1 MEKLK
6 NILTRIDGRGYK
18 SYKQIQGRYRFPGY
32 DLYIDHVQG
41 DPFAPPSAVRVRVPS
56 TYAQIPTDIL
66 KTKIQRTAVA
76 DFFARQVAYKIRRFS
91 RGIRGTGNSGVI
103 QIDAGNQEVLER
115 TAMMICDQFTEARIQ
130 VGLPAFGRRVNAK
143 AADSIFFQ
151 ELPRVVEQALFFK
164 HIDEKELRLHVQVV
178 INQEYLRQK
187 LHDLGYVAFICNYS
201 LLPRKSGISDAPL
214 PEKSAVLFHSPE
226 TLEVEIEL
234 PDGSSVQ
241 GMGIPEGVTLI
252 VGGGYHGKS
261 TLLKAIE
268 RGVYN
273 HIPGD
278 GREKVV
284 TVHNAV
290 KIRAED
296 GRSIEKVDIS
306 PFISGLPLGKTTGD
320 FSSDDASGSTSQ
332 AANIMEALETGT
344 ELLLVDEDTSAT
356 NFLVRDERMQA
367 LVAKE
372 KEPITPF
379 IDRVRELADNHG
391 VSTILV
397 MGGCGDYFSVADH
410 VIMMDNF
417 IPRDMTAKAKEIV
430 KVNPVNRKCEVSSE
444 LKQVFQRI
452 PLPDS
457 FPGPVRGKPLKIQ
470 AKGLYHIRYAK
481 TTIDLLYCEQLV
493 DPSQTR
499 AIAALLK
506 SGIHTFINGSHTIKE
521 IVEIIQDLVKKKG
534 LDFLFEPGHPRGDC
548 ALPRSIEFACAL
560 NRFRG
565 IRMKQKPGS

>member
-1 MEKLK
+1 METLK
-6 NILTRIDGRGYK
+6 NSLSRIEGRGYK
-18 SYKQIQGRYRFPGY
+18 SYKQIEGKYTFPGY
-32 DLYIDHVQG
+32 QLFIDHAQG
-41 DPFAPPSAVRVRVPS
+41 DPFAPPSAVRVRIVS
-56 TYAQIPTDIL
+56 SSAQFPADIL

-76 DFFARQVAYKIRRFS
+76 DYLARRIAQKIRQVS
-91 RGIRGTGNSGVI
+91 RGVKGTGNSGII

-115 TAMMICDQFTEARIQ
+115 TAMMVCDQFVEARIQ

-143 AADSIFFQ
+143 GAMTIFFQ
-151 ELPRVVEQALFFK
+151 QLPRIVEQALFFK
-164 HIDEKELRLHVQVV
+164 NTREQELRNHIQVV
-178 INQEYLRQK
+178 VNQEYMREK
-187 LHDLGYVAFICNYS
+187 LKELGLVAFICNQS
-201 LLPRKSGISDAPL
+201 LLPRKSGISDAAL
-214 PEKSAVLFHSPE
+214 SEKSAVLFQSPV
-226 TLEVEIEL
+226 TLEVEITL
-234 PDGSSVQ
+234 PDGSCVK
-241 GMGIPEGVTLI
+241 GMGIPKGVTLI

-296 GRSIEKVDIS
+296 GRFIEKVDIS

-332 AANIMEALETGT
+332 AANIMEALEIGT

-379 IDRVRELADNHG
+379 IDRVRELADKQG

-397 MGGCGDYFSVADH
+397 MGGCGDYFPVADH

-417 IPRDMTAKAKEIV
+417 VPVNVTEKAKEIV
-430 KVNPVNRKCEVSSE
+430 TANPVKRKCEIRKE
-444 LKQVFQRI
+444 LTHVIHRI
-452 PLPDS
+452 PLPES
-457 FPGPVRGKPLKIQ
+457 FPKPLRGKPLKIQ
-470 AKGLYHIRYAK
+470 AKGLYHIRFVK

-499 AIAALLK
+499 AIAAIFK
-506 SGIHTFINGSHTIKE
+506 AGIHSFIDGTHTIQE
-521 IVEIIQDLVKKKG
+521 ITEIFQNRVNEKG
-534 LDFLFEPGHPRGDC
+534 LDFLFGSGHPHGDYV
-548 ALPRSIEFACAL
+548 LPRVVELACAV
-560 NRFRG
+560 NRLRG
-565 IRMKQKPGS
+565 IRMKQKRG